1 MFGAGSPLADLLAT
15 TDRARVLATD
25 ALSAA
30 SAARA
35 PVHRDA
41 PQVEHLDIAIGHL
54 RCAAMRLNHVMI
66 VHTLDDVDGVTRR
79 LAA

>member
-15 TDRARVLATD
+15 TDRARVLLMD
-25 ALSAA
+25 ALSATR
-30 SAARA
+30 SARA

-41 PQVEHLDIAIGHL
+41 PQAHHLDVAIRDL
-54 RCAAMRLNHVMI
+54 QSAQRRLDHVMI
-66 VHTLDDVDGVTRR
+66 VHTLDDVDGRE

>member
-15 TDRARVLATD
+15 TDRARVLLTD
-25 ALSAA
+25 ALSATR
-30 SAARA
+30 SARA

-54 RCAAMRLNHVMI
+54 QCAQRRLDHVMI
-66 VHTLDDVDGVTRR
+66 VHKLDDVETRR